1 MKDRHNLSFSSYI
14 LTTIRPCYF
23 TGPSP
28 QKTTRP
34 PTAIPP
40 HPSSPHPSPPPHPS
54 PISNAS
60 SQHKAKGDICA
71 KCQKPSIQLE
81 SALPS
86 GPTSRPVSSRPVT
99 SPSAANRPIR
109 CIACALKRR
118 GAASSSSAIF
128 GPAELPKA
136 KLKRHHPGPMVRSV
150 SHDYLG
156 ENLSS
161 MA

>member
-1 MKDRHNLSFSSYI
+1 MAPVYVLVVIAVVIFVVVVAVVKTSLSHP
-14 LTTIRPCYF
+14 TTSRPCCF

-28 QKTTRP
+28 PKATLP
-34 PTAIPP
+34 L
-40 HPSSPHPSPPPHPS
+40 PS
-54 PISNAS
+54 PIANAS
-60 SQHKAKGDICA
+60 SLHKAKGDICA
-71 KCQKPSIQLE
+71 KCQKPSIQLD

-118 GAASSSSAIF
+118 GAASSPSAIF